1 MKEYLK
7 VNLKWKG
14 CVKMIN
20 YYDEIK
26 EKLLKNE
33 IYAKVKDYSK
43 ERNKVITY
51 FEVGK
56 LLSEAGKEYGN
67 DIIGQYADKLAIE
80 VGKKYNRSTLFRM
93 KQFYNIFSDT
103 KVATLSQLL
112 TWSHYVELLPLN
124 DNNEINYYIKV
135 CEQRNLDVRSLRIL
149 IKSKEYER
157 LSEETKN
164 KLITNEELKLP
175 DLVPNPILIK
185 TENNQENLSEYAL
198 KQAILNNLDNFLK
211 QLGNGFS
218 YIGNEYKIKIGNNYN
233 YIDLLLYNV
242 KYKCY
247 VVIELKVSELKKE
260 HIGQIQVYMNYIDS
274 NVKDLTDD
282 KSIGIIISKKNNQ
295 FIIEYCSDERIFA
308 REYKITN

>member
-1 MKEYLK
+1 MF
-7 VNLKWKG
+7 
-14 CVKMIN
+14 N

-43 ERNKVITY
+43 ERNKVLTY

-67 DIIGQYADKLAIE
+67 DIIGQYAEKLVNE
-80 VGKKYNRSTLFRM
+80 VGKKYNCRTLRRIR
-93 KQFYNIFSDT
+93 QFYNIFSDT
-103 KVATLSQLL
+103 KWSPMVTKL
-112 TWSHYVELLPLN
+112 TWSHYIILLPLKN
-124 DNNEINYYIKV
+124 IDEIKYYIGV
-135 CEQRNLDVRSLRIL
+135 CEKRNLTKRELEAL
-149 IKSKEYER
+149 IKSKEYGR

-198 KQAILNNLDNFLK
+198 KEAILNNLDIFLK

-218 YIGNEYKIKIGNNYN
+218 YIGNEYKIKIGSNYN
-233 YIDLLLYNV
+233 YIDLFLFNTEYN
-242 KYKCY
+242 CY
-247 VVIELKVSELKKE
+247 VVIELKKE
-260 HIGQIQVYMNYIDS
+260 HIGQIQVYMNY
-274 NVKDLTDD
+274 VD
-282 KSIGIIISKKNNQ
+282 KVIKKPYHDKTIGIIISKKNNQ

-308 REYKITN
+308 REFKITN